1 MQTGYA
7 NHCWVCPTKN
17 KKEFY
22 NPTKLVELLTKE
34 FGNEYTF
41 DIINVPFNFG
51 QGWCGPDGEVGSGV
65 DGANISIQIRNKNS
79 DIIFKLWCYPE
90 SPSGEGEEFVNG
102 LDKISQELGDKYL
115 TYYHD
120 LDLKKCIQVEHFLV
134 PYNKKNRNMKEE
146 EIIVN
151 WIRQYFQA
159 LVFDE
164 DYMNFIP
171 PIPETED
178 YKPKIDRGIIKKF
191 ANFFKSK

>member
-1 MQTGYA
+1 
-7 NHCWVCPTKN
+7 
-17 KKEFY
+17 
-22 NPTKLVELLTKE
+22 
-34 FGNEYTF
+34 
-41 DIINVPFNFG
+41 
-51 QGWCGPDGEVGSGV
+51 
-65 DGANISIQIRNKNS
+65 
-79 DIIFKLWCYPE
+79 
-90 SPSGEGEEFVNG
+90 
-102 LDKISQELGDKYL
+102 
-115 TYYHD
+115 
-120 LDLKKCIQVEHFLV
+120 
-134 PYNKKNRNMKEE
+134 MKEE